1 MLAQPYAKPLI
12 FTQSLGLL
20 ALSTMIALSEGSI
33 SFPNL
38 KLSIEFHCNSL
49 LAEFFYLFQDFLPD
63 IMPHDRQLPAVADT
77 QIDHLHEQATPQY
90 RPDPIVW

>member
-12 FTQSLGLL
+12 FTPSLGLL

-33 SFPNL
+33 SYPNL
-38 KLSIEFHCNSL
+38 ELSIEFHCNSF
-49 LAEFFYLFQDFLPD
+49 LAEFFFLFQDFLPD
-63 IMPHDRQLPAVADT
+63 IMPHDTQLPAVADT

-90 RPDPIVW
+90 RPDPIV